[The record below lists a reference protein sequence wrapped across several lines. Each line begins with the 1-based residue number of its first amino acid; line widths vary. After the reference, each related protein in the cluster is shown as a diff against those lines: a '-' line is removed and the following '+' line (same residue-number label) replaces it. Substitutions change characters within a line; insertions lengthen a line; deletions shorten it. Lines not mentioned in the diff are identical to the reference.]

1 VGAQLRKGEFVLAAR
16 EDVIE
21 VNEVV
26 LEAEAVEEPQPDDG
40 QELPQPSRLP
50 EPSRRTDVEAWRGE
64 MRTAAIAAAGGL
76 VAGAATVAAVRA
88 VRSAAHPKRQ
98 RTRRILGRR
107 PDQSSIVAS
116 RSFLVDVHILGNG
129 R

>member
-1 VGAQLRKGEFVLAAR
+1 LAAS
-16 EDVIE
+16 EEAVVDA
-21 VNEVV
+21 NEVV
-26 LEAEAVEEPQPDDG
+26 LEAEAVEEPQFDDG
-40 QELPQPSRLP
+40 QEMPQPSRLP
-50 EPSRRTDVEAWRGE
+50 EPSRRTDVDAWRGE

-88 VRSAAHPKRQ
+88 VRGAGQAKRQ
-98 RTRRILGRR
+98 RGRRILGRR
-107 PDQSSIVAS
+107 PEQSSIVAS

>member
-1 VGAQLRKGEFVLAAR
+1 LAAR
-16 EDVIE
+16 EEVIE
-21 VNEVV
+21 VDEVV
-26 LEAEAVEEPQPDDG
+26 LEAEAVEEPQSDDDT

-50 EPSRRTDVEAWRGE
+50 ERARRTEVDAWRGE
-64 MRTAAIAAAGGL
+64 VRTAAIAAAGGL

-88 VRSAAHPKRQ
+88 VRSAGQTKRP
-98 RTRRILGRR
+98 RGRRILGRR
-107 PDQSSIVAS
+107 PEQANIVAS

>member
-1 VGAQLRKGEFVLAAR
+1 LAAR
-16 EDVIE
+16 EEVIE
-21 VNEVV
+21 VDEVV
-26 LEAEAVEEPQPDDG
+26 LEAEAVEEPQQG
-40 QELPQPSRLP
+40 GAQEIPQPSRLP

-64 MRTAAIAAAGGL
+64 VRTAAIAAAGGL

-88 VRSAAHPKRQ
+88 VRSAGQPRRQ
-98 RTRRILGRR
+98 RSRRILGRR
-107 PDQSSIVAS
+107 NEATNIVAS

>member
-1 VGAQLRKGEFVLAAR
+1 MKGEFVLAAR
-16 EDVIE
+16 EEVIE
-21 VNEVV
+21 VEEVV
-26 LEAEAVEEPQPDDG
+26 LEADAVEEPQPDDM

-50 EPSRRTDVEAWRGE
+50 EPSRRVDVEAWRGE
-64 MRTAAIAAAGGL
+64 VRTAAIAAAGGL

-88 VRSAAHPKRQ
+88 VRSVGQTKRQ
-98 RTRRILGRR
+98 RGRSILGRR
-107 PDQSSIVAS
+107 TEATNIVAS

>member
-1 VGAQLRKGEFVLAAR
+1 MVDA
-16 EDVIE
+16 
-21 VNEVV
+21 NEVV
-26 LEAEAVEEPQPDDG
+26 LEAEAVEEPQPDG
-40 QELPQPSRLP
+40 AEEMPQPSRLP
-50 EPSRRTDVEAWRGE
+50 EPSRRTDVDAWRGE

-88 VRSAAHPKRQ
+88 VRGAGAPKRQ
-98 RTRRILGRR
+98 RGRRILGRR
-107 PDQSSIVAS
+107 GEQSSIVAS

>member
-1 VGAQLRKGEFVLAAR
+1 LAAR
-16 EDVIE
+16 EDVTDVE
-21 VNEVV
+21 EVV
-26 LEAEAVEEPQPDDG
+26 LEAEAVEEPQPEDDT

-64 MRTAAIAAAGGL
+64 VRTAAIAAAGGL
-76 VAGAATVAAVRA
+76 VAGAATVAAMRA
-88 VRSAAHPKRQ
+88 VRSAGHTKRQ
-98 RTRRILGRR
+98 RGRRILGRR
-107 PDQSSIVAS
+107 PEQANIVAS

>member
-1 VGAQLRKGEFVLAAR
+1 LAAR
-16 EDVIE
+16 EEVIE
-21 VNEVV
+21 VDELV
-26 LEAEAVEEPQPDDG
+26 LEAEAVEDPQPDEAE
-40 QELPQPSRLP
+40 ELPQPSRLP

-88 VRSAAHPKRQ
+88 VRSVGQPKRQ
-98 RTRRILGRR
+98 RRRIIGRR
-107 PDQSSIVAS
+107 NEQANIVAS

>member
-1 VGAQLRKGEFVLAAR
+1 LAAR
-16 EDVIE
+16 EDVIDVE
-21 VNEVV
+21 EVV
-26 LEAEAVEEPQPDDG
+26 LEAEAVEEPQPDDDT

-64 MRTAAIAAAGGL
+64 MKTAAIAAAGGL

-88 VRSAAHPKRQ
+88 VRSAGQAKRQ
-98 RTRRILGRR
+98 RGRRILGRR
-107 PDQSSIVAS
+107 PEQTSIVAS

>member
-1 VGAQLRKGEFVLAAR
+1 M
-16 EDVIE
+16 D
-21 VNEVV
+21 EVV
-26 LEAEAVEEPQPDDG
+26 LEAEAVEEPQSDDT

-50 EPSRRTDVEAWRGE
+50 ARSRRVDVEAWRGE
-64 MRTAAIAAAGGL
+64 VRTAAIAAAGGL

-88 VRSAAHPKRQ
+88 VRSAGQSKRQ
-98 RTRRILGRR
+98 RSRRILGRR
-107 PDQSSIVAS
+107 QEQANIVAS

>member
-1 VGAQLRKGEFVLAAR
+1 MKGEFVLAAR
-16 EDVIE
+16 EEVIE
-21 VNEVV
+21 VDQVV
-26 LEAEAVEEPQPDDG
+26 LEAEAVEEPQPDDA

-50 EPSRRTDVEAWRGE
+50 EPSRRVDVEAWRGE
-64 MRTAAIAAAGGL
+64 VRTAAIAAAGGL

-88 VRSAAHPKRQ
+88 VRSVGQPKRQ
-98 RTRRILGRR
+98 RSRRILGRR
-107 PDQSSIVAS
+107 AEQSSIVAS